1 MESVFQFS
9 NPELVKLDFKIND
22 NFESSGSEQV
32 KIKVKMETQ
41 VDREENSDDA
51 IVRLCVTVGAK
62 TNKSPFYVHAE
73 EASRFRWEKGTY
85 NEEQIN
91 TLLKQNAPAL
101 LLSYL
106 RPIIAGITGSSRYS
120 AYDIPFMNFRES
132 R

>member
-9 NPELVKLDFKIND
+9 NPELVKLDFEIND

-32 KIKVKMETQ
+32 KIKIKVETQ
-41 VDREENSDDA
+41 VNREENSDDA
-51 IVRLCVTVGAK
+51 FVRLCVTVGAK
-62 TNKSPFYVHAE
+62 INKSPFYVHAE
-73 EASRFRWEKGTY
+73 EASRFRWEKGSY
-85 NEEQIN
+85 NEKEIN

-106 RPIIAGITGSSRYS
+106 RPIIAGITGSSRYG